1 MSRGIRGGDRQRSGD
16 QAPWICFAAQDW
28 WYHNRAHSDFQLMT
42 RLARQRQVLL
52 VNSIGLRLPTP
63 GRSTQV
69 LRRIARKA
77 RSVSKLVRRPI
88 PETPGFIV
96 MTPLVIPLYQHRRV
110 RMLNAA
116 LVRLQVRLVMA
127 LLRIRRPVAFVT
139 IPTAV
144 DVLPGMDVK
153 AVLYNRSDRHSEFP
167 ESDQETIAAL
177 EADLLRRADRVLYV
191 SHALMAEDL
200 PAVGARGIFI
210 DHGVDL
216 EHFSL
221 RPESEQPAELRLL
234 PHPRI
239 GFFGGLDD
247 YVVDIDLL
255 ERLAVEIPEAQLVLI
270 GSATCPMDRFEQY
283 PNVHWF
289 GFQPYSD
296 IPRFGSGFDVA
307 IMPWLDNDWIRLCN
321 PIKLKEYLALGLP
334 VVSIDYPQL
343 HSYDGLVG
351 VARGHR
357 EFIAAVRAALQ
368 HAGPGTPQQ
377 RRNAVLDASW
387 DAVTSRLLMIGED
400 ASSSVH

>member
-1 MSRGIRGGDRQRSGD
+1 MSRAEPRTSGT
-16 QAPWICFAAQDW
+16 PWVCFAAQDW

-42 RLARQRQVLL
+42 RVAQRRQVLL

-77 RSVSKLVRRPI
+77 RSVAKLVRRPL
-88 PETPGFIV
+88 PETPDFVV
-96 MTPLVIPLYQHRRV
+96 MTPLVIPLYQHRRI

-127 LLRIRRPVAFVT
+127 VLRIRRPLVFVT

-144 DVLPGMDVK
+144 DVIGGMDVE

-167 ESDQETIAAL
+167 ESNQQTIAAL
-177 EADLLRRADRVLYV
+177 EDALLKTADRVLYV
-191 SHALMAEDL
+191 SYALMSEDQ
-200 PAVGARGIFI
+200 PTVGNRGVFI

-216 EHFSL
+216 EHFST
-221 RPESEQPAELRLL
+221 RAESEQPAQLRVL
-234 PHPRI
+234 PRPRI

-247 YVVDIDLL
+247 YVVDIDLI
-255 ERLAVEIPEAQLVLI
+255 ERLADEIPHAQIVLV
-270 GSATCPMDRFEQY
+270 GAATCPMDRFERY

-296 IPRFGSGFDVA
+296 IPGFGSGFDVA

-343 HSYDGLVG
+343 HAYDGLVS
-351 VARGHR
+351 VARGGD
-357 EFIAAVRAALQ
+357 EFVAALRAALET
-368 HAGPGTPQQ
+368 GGVGTPEL
-377 RRNAVLDASW
+377 RRAAVLDASW
-387 DAVTSRLLMIGED
+387 DAVAERLLGIGDD
-400 ASSSVH
+400 ARSSVS

>member
-1 MSRGIRGGDRQRSGD
+1 MTRAEPRTSGT
-16 QAPWICFAAQDW
+16 PWVCFAAQDW

-42 RLARQRQVLL
+42 RVAQRRQVLL

-77 RSVSKLVRRPI
+77 RSVAKLVRRPL
-88 PETPGFIV
+88 PETPDFVV
-96 MTPLVIPLYQHRRV
+96 MTPLVIPLYQHRRI

-127 LLRIRRPVAFVT
+127 VLRIRRPLVFVT

-144 DVLPGMDVK
+144 DVIGGMDVE

-167 ESDQETIAAL
+167 ESDQQTIAAL
-177 EADLLRRADRVLYV
+177 EDALLKTADRVLYV
-191 SHALMAEDL
+191 SYALMSEDQ
-200 PAVGARGIFI
+200 PTVGNRGVFI

-216 EHFSL
+216 EHFST
-221 RPESEQPAELRLL
+221 RAESVQPAQLRVL
-234 PHPRI
+234 PRPRI

-247 YVVDIDLL
+247 YVVDIDLI
-255 ERLAVEIPEAQLVLI
+255 ERLADEIPHAQIVLV
-270 GSATCPMDRFEQY
+270 GAATCPMDRFERY

-296 IPRFGSGFDVA
+296 IPGFGSGFDVA

-343 HSYDGLVG
+343 HAYDGLVS
-351 VARGHR
+351 VARGGD
-357 EFIAAVRAALQ
+357 EFVAAVRAVLETGGA
-368 HAGPGTPQQ
+368 GTPQL
-377 RRNAVLDASW
+377 RRDAVLGASW
-387 DAVTSRLLMIGED
+387 DAVAERLLRIGDD
-400 ASSSVH
+400 ARSSVF